1 VLSHTII
8 TREQYNGRDLANVR
22 SLPNVMDRVE
32 KESQKLEKEYA
43 IDPDDHDQT
52 NGGFLR
58 LRHFCIDRNRRLKNR
73 KQRVQNL
80 IALISPP

>member
-1 VLSHTII
+1 VLSQTII
-8 TREQYNGRDLANVR
+8 TCEQYNGRDLANVR

-32 KESQKLEKEYA
+32 KEYA

-52 NGGFLR
+52 KGGFLR